1 MFRLLMLSLAC
12 AAPLAAQQSLADSTV
27 VDTVAPGLVHFS
39 VVRAQGPWRMHVVR
53 IDLRASGYAVRSVR
67 ALDSLRGRETVSAM
81 VERARRAGHD
91 VRAAINADFFDLKTG
106 ESVNNQVSDGRVW
119 RALSWSGMPR
129 GAMKSAR
136 GQFGVGRDGRLL
148 IDRFVF
154 AGAVHAG
161 RAQWALDGV
170 NVPPANGQ
178 GLVLWFPEANG
189 RTRAD
194 SARTARE
201 LRVQVVQGSWSDSLL
216 LRPRGRPV
224 AADSTPLAPGEA
236 ALVAYGATV
245 SRLDSIAAGHRT
257 FDVHARW
264 VPSVG
269 AVEQLVG
276 GWPVILRDDAL
287 MVERSAT
294 QEFTASSN
302 ANVRHPRSLIGFDA
316 DTSHLFLV
324 AIDGRSQASVGVT
337 LAEAADLLRG
347 FGVAHA
353 LNLDGGGSTA
363 LWLNGRIVNAPSD
376 KEGERPVAN
385 ALLIEARPA
394 RP

>member
-1 MFRLLMLSLAC
+1 MFRLLIVLLAC
-12 AAPLAAQQSLADSTV
+12 AAPLVAQQPLADSTV
-27 VDTVAPGLVHFS
+27 VDTVAPGLVHTY
-39 VVRAQGPWRMHVVR
+39 VVRTQGPWRMHVVR
-53 IDLRASGYAVRSVR
+53 VDLRAAGYAVRTVR

-81 VERARRAGHD
+81 AERARRAGHD

-106 ESVNNQVSDGRVW
+106 ESINNQVSDGRIW
-119 RALSWSGMPR
+119 RALSWSGTPR

-148 IDRFVF
+148 LDRFVF

-161 RAQWALDGV
+161 RVQWALDGV

-194 SARTARE
+194 SGHTARE
-201 LRVQVVQGSWSDSLL
+201 LRVRVAQGSWRDSLL
-216 LRPRGRPV
+216 LRPRGRLV
-224 AADSTPLAPGEA
+224 VADSTPLGPGEA
-236 ALVAYGATV
+236 ALVAYGPTV
-245 SRLDSIAAGHRT
+245 ARLDSIARLNRA
-257 FDVHARW
+257 FDVHAKW

-294 QEFTASSN
+294 QEFIAPSN
-302 ANVRHPRSLIGFDA
+302 ANVRHPRSLVGFDA

-347 FGVAHA
+347 LGITHA

-363 LWLNGRIVNAPSD
+363 LWLNGRVISTPSD

-385 ALLIEARPA
+385 ALLIEAPRGRP
-394 RP
+394 